1 MAELE
6 MKKAI
11 GYGRVSTLEQSRN
24 QNALKQQIDR
34 LETEDLDEVVYDIET
49 GASDSREEFVKLM
62 DRVEAGEISKI
73 VATRWD
79 RIMREENLYLQV
91 KKLLQENGV
100 QLHLLDQGT
109 ADFETAAGLLHA
121 DMNAIFAI
129 HERRML
135 RERVQRGHAYRRK
148 KKRSLVPPAFW
159 LYL

>member
-1 MAELE
+1 L
-6 MKKAI
+6 I
-11 GYGRVSTLEQSRN
+11 FG
-24 QNALKQQIDR
+24 
-34 LETEDLDEVVYDIET
+34 T
-49 GASDSREEFVKLM
+49 GSLFAATVPHPSKNRYSREEFVKLM

-148 KKRSLVPPAFW
+148 KKEAWSRQPFGYQGNCML
-159 LYL
+159 LECL